1 MAWCAVM
8 KQDRTWELVDLS
20 TGHHPITLKWV
31 FKLKKN
37 EAGEVVKHKARLVT
51 RGFVQQEGIDYD
63 NAFVL
68 VARIESIR
76 ILLAVGSLRYLIHTR
91 LDLAF
96 AVGYEPVH
104 GTTDDGVPTSN
115 QADSTLRHRHL
126 GLWSKVRAV
135 PGRITPHRLL

>member
-1 MAWCAVM
+1 
-8 KQDRTWELVDLS
+8 
-20 TGHHPITLKWV
+20 V

-63 NAFVL
+63 NTFAP
-68 VARIESIR
+68 VACIESIC
-76 ILLAVGSLRYLIHTR
+76 ILLAVGSLCYLIHTR
-91 LDLAF
+91 PDSAF

-104 GTTDDGVPTSN
+104 GTTDDGIPASN
-115 QADSTLRHRHL
+115 QADSALRCRHL

-135 PGRITPHRLL
+135 PGRITPHRLLR